1 MSDTPRSPPRY
12 VPTLTEVVPP
22 APIVPD
28 LDLDAL
34 AASPDEPRTQTTG
47 SIQEHVIQRVMVRV
61 DALIE
66 QRLTD
71 AVSALVQQH
80 FKALEPRL
88 REEIEAVVRQAVS
101 DAAVEELA
109 LGGASDL

>member
-1 MSDTPRSPPRY
+1 MPDTPRSPPRY
-12 VPTLTEVVPP
+12 VPTLTEVVP
-22 APIVPD
+22 ATTIVPD
-28 LDLDAL
+28 LDLDL
-34 AASPDEPRTQTTG
+34 AAQPDVPLPEGSG
-47 SIQEHVIQRVMVRV
+47 SIQEQVIHRVMERV

-71 AVSALVQQH
+71 AVSALVQAH

-88 REEIEAVVRQAVS
+88 REEIETVVRQAVS
-101 DAAVEELA
+101 DAVVEELA

>member
-1 MSDTPRSPPRY
+1 MSDAPRSPPRY
-12 VPTLTEVVPP
+12 VPTLTEVVPS
-22 APIVPD
+22 ATIVPD
-28 LDLDAL
+28 LDLDL
-34 AASPDEPRTQTTG
+34 AAQPDVPLPEGTG
-47 SIQEHVIQRVMVRV
+47 SIQEHVINRVMERV

-71 AVSALVQQH
+71 AVSALVQAH

-88 REEIEAVVRQAVS
+88 REEIETVVRQAVS
-101 DAAVEELA
+101 DAVVEELA